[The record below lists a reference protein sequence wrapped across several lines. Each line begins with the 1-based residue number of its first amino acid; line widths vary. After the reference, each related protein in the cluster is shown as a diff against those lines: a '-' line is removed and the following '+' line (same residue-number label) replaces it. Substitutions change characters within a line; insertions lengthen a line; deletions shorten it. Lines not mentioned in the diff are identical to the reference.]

1 MKFNSTSSGAH
12 PTKILSCLKLITRN
26 ISMILVLLFVFG
38 LSGYSQYNTNGTTL
52 NEGGGCF
59 RLTQALNS
67 QSGSVWFQNKIS
79 LASDLTIDANIFL
92 GSNDGGAD
100 GIAFVLQ
107 PVCSGLG
114 SLGGGL
120 GYQGITPSLAVEFD
134 TWQNAS
140 DPVQDHI
147 GLMKNGNTTHGGG
160 GASTLQGFNLLPNLE
175 NGVFHTL
182 KIEWKAL
189 TQNLKVTLD
198 GITQINYTDNIV
210 ANIFG
215 GNRNVF
221 WGFTAA
227 TGAANNLHRVCI
239 DNSIFTEEGS
249 FIVTKPS
256 CPNYNNG
263 AIDLN
268 PAGGVGPFTYT
279 WSNGATTEDIS
290 GITAGTYTVTVTD
303 GNGCQSR
310 FTIVV
315 ANEIDNQAPTISCIA
330 PISVS
335 TDQGLCSAFVNLP
348 STQLVNYNPTGFRV
362 SGSPIAP
369 GALAPGVSA
378 TGLSQVGL
386 ENYWNNN
393 NVWSVGR
400 ITSSATA
407 LTTNY
412 LTFTATFA
420 GGKDIATL
428 TYSKRSYLGNGATF
442 ASVRSSV
449 DGFASDISMIPVNPG
464 GNQLLKFDLTS
475 LPMITG
481 SITFRIYFWG
491 APVMLSDWD
500 DLVSSASGG
509 TGLTLSAYNMATA
522 TDNCPNVGISYSNIP
537 AGGVFPKGNTIITAT
552 ATDASGNTANCSF
565 TVTVNDT
572 ENPTITC
579 NAPIIVSN
587 DGGQCGTAV
596 NYVVSSTDNCSG
608 QVVTQ
613 TAGLASGSLFPVGTT
628 TNTFVVTD
636 ASGNTATCS
645 FTVRVNDTENPT
657 IACNA
662 PVAVNNDPGQCGAVV
677 NYSVT
682 STDNCS
688 GQVITQTAGLAS
700 GSLFPVGTTTNTFVV
715 TDGSGNTA
723 TCSFTVTV
731 TDIQKPVINVSNILS
746 CYEAGNFGCSINL
759 GATVSDNCPGATLTS
774 DAPACFPIGTT
785 TVTWTAM
792 DVNGNSSAATQSVTR
807 NPEMQVNIC
816 AGPTRTIY
824 KGTTNGVGPFGPQSV
839 NLTASASGGT
849 PGYTYSWSPAVGL
862 NNPFISNPVASPLVT
877 TVYTVTVTDNVGC
890 TRSLSITVKVLP
902 LSAALCSSGG
912 GVKFNV
918 CHVPPGNPSNPN
930 GICISV
936 NALNAHLTTGSNGH
950 QNCYLGDCD
959 QLCFSTTAQT
969 SRGGTP
975 EMPIANRVNSIAK
988 INVEAVKEFTVIASP
1003 NPTKGSF
1010 VVQFI
1015 SDDAKTAAVVRV
1027 LDANGKAMESFRNI
1041 LPGKSVRFGEW
1052 YSGGNYFVEVM
1063 QGSNRK
1069 VLQLVKVN

>member
-12 PTKILSCLKLITRN
+12 PTKILSYLKLITRN
-26 ISMILVLLFVFG
+26 ISIILVLLFVFG

-636 ASGNTATCS
+636 ASGDTATCS
-645 FTVRVNDTENPT
+645 FTV
-657 IACNA
+657 
-662 PVAVNNDPGQCGAVV
+662 
-677 NYSVT
+677 S
-682 STDNCS
+682 
-688 GQVITQTAGLAS
+688 
-700 GSLFPVGTTTNTFVV
+700 
-715 TDGSGNTA
+715 
-723 TCSFTVTV
+723 V
-731 TDIQKPVINVSNILS
+731 TDIQKPVISVSNILS

>member
-12 PTKILSCLKLITRN
+12 PTKILSYLKLITRN
-26 ISMILVLLFVFG
+26 ISMILVLLFAIG
-38 LSGYSQYNTNGTTL
+38 LTGYSQYNTNGTTL
-52 NEGGGCF
+52 NEGSGCF

-67 QSGSVWFQNKIS
+67 QSGSVWFQNKVS

-175 NGVFHTL
+175 NGIFHTL
-182 KIEWKAL
+182 KIEWTAL

-239 DNSIFTEEGS
+239 VNSIFTEEGS

-315 ANEIDNQAPTISCIA
+315 ANEIDNQAPTISCNA
-330 PISVS
+330 PIVVS
-335 TDQGLCSAFVNLP
+335 NNAGQCGAV
-348 STQLVNYNPTGFRV
+348 VNYV
-362 SGSPIAP
+362 
-369 GALAPGVSA
+369 
-378 TGLSQVGL
+378 
-386 ENYWNNN
+386 
-393 NVWSVGR
+393 
-400 ITSSATA
+400 
-407 LTTNY
+407 
-412 LTFTATFA
+412 
-420 GGKDIATL
+420 
-428 TYSKRSYLGNGATF
+428 
-442 ASVRSSV
+442 
-449 DGFASDISMIPVNPG
+449 
-464 GNQLLKFDLTS
+464 
-475 LPMITG
+475 
-481 SITFRIYFWG
+481 
-491 APVMLSDWD
+491 
-500 DLVSSASGG
+500 VSS
-509 TGLTLSAYNMATA
+509 
-522 TDNCPNVGISYSNIP
+522 TDNCPGQVVTQT
-537 AGGVFPKGNTIITAT
+537 AGLASGAIFPTGTTTNTFLV
-552 ATDASGNTANCSF
+552 TDASGNTANCSF

-587 DGGQCGTAV
+587 DAGQCGTAV
-596 NYVVSSTDNCSG
+596 NYVVSSTDNCPG
-608 QVVTQ
+608 QFVTQ

-688 GQVITQTAGLAS
+688 GQLITQTAGLAS

-715 TDGSGNTA
+715 TDASGNTA

-792 DVNGNSSAATQSVTR
+792 DVNGNSATATQTVTR
-807 NPEMQVNIC
+807 NPEMHVNIC

-839 NLTASASGGT
+839 NLTSSASGGT

-862 NNPFISNPVASPLVT
+862 NNASIANPVASPLVT
-877 TVYTVTVTDNVGC
+877 TIYTLTVTDSKGC
-890 TRSLSITVKVLP
+890 TRSLSITIKVLP
-902 LSAALCSSGG
+902 LSAALCGNG
-912 GVKFNV
+912 NNPKFKV
-918 CHVPPGNPSNPN
+918 CHVPPGNPSNAH

-936 NALNAHLTTGSNGH
+936 NALNAHLTSGSNGH

>member
-1 MKFNSTSSGAH
+1 MKINLTSPGDYATNIASY
-12 PTKILSCLKLITRN
+12 LKLITRS
-26 ISMILVLLFVFG
+26 ISMILVLLFVVG

-67 QSGSVWFQNKIS
+67 QSGSLWFQNKIS

-92 GSNDGGAD
+92 GTNDGGAD

-114 SLGGGL
+114 SLGGGI

-140 DPVQDHI
+140 DPIQDHI
-147 GLMKNGNTTHGGG
+147 GLMKNGNTTHGVG

-175 NGVFHTL
+175 NGIFHTL
-182 KIEWKAL
+182 KVEWKAS

-210 ANIFG
+210 ANIFS
-215 GNRNVF
+215 GNSNVF

-227 TGAANNLHRVCI
+227 TGAANNLQRVCI
-239 DNSIFTEEGS
+239 INSVFTEEGS
-249 FIVTKPS
+249 FTVTKPS

-290 GITAGTYTVTVTD
+290 GITVGTYTVIVTD

-315 ANEIDNQAPTISCIA
+315 ANEIDNQSPTISCNA
-330 PISVS
+330 PIVVS
-335 TDQGLCSAFVNLP
+335 NDAGQCGAV
-348 STQLVNYNPTGFRV
+348 VNYV
-362 SGSPIAP
+362 
-369 GALAPGVSA
+369 
-378 TGLSQVGL
+378 
-386 ENYWNNN
+386 
-393 NVWSVGR
+393 
-400 ITSSATA
+400 
-407 LTTNY
+407 
-412 LTFTATFA
+412 
-420 GGKDIATL
+420 
-428 TYSKRSYLGNGATF
+428 
-442 ASVRSSV
+442 
-449 DGFASDISMIPVNPG
+449 
-464 GNQLLKFDLTS
+464 
-475 LPMITG
+475 
-481 SITFRIYFWG
+481 
-491 APVMLSDWD
+491 
-500 DLVSSASGG
+500 VSSS
-509 TGLTLSAYNMATA
+509 
-522 TDNCPNVGISYSNIP
+522 DNCPGQVVTQT
-537 AGGVFPKGNTIITAT
+537 AGLASGNFFPKGTTTNTFVV
-552 ATDASGNTANCSF
+552 TDASGNTATCSF

-572 ENPTITC
+572 ENPTISC
-579 NAPIIVSN
+579 NAPIVVSN
-587 DGGQCGTAV
+587 DAGQCGAVV
-596 NYVVSSTDNCSG
+596 NYVVSSSDNCPGEVITQTAGIASGSLFPVGTTTNTFLVTDASGNTSTCSFTVRVNDTENPTISCNASVMVNNDAGQCGAVINYSVTSTDNCSG
-608 QVVTQ
+608 EVITR

-645 FTVRVNDTENPT
+645 FTVT
-657 IACNA
+657 
-662 PVAVNNDPGQCGAVV
+662 
-677 NYSVT
+677 
-682 STDNCS
+682 
-688 GQVITQTAGLAS
+688 VI
-700 GSLFPVGTTTNTFVV
+700 
-715 TDGSGNTA
+715 
-723 TCSFTVTV
+723 
-731 TDIQKPVINVSNILS
+731 DIQKPVITVSNILS

-774 DAPACFPIGTT
+774 NAPACFPVGTT
-785 TVTWTAM
+785 TVTWTVM
-792 DVNGNSSAATQSVTR
+792 DVNGNSSTATQTVTR

-839 NLTASASGGT
+839 NLTSSASGGT
-849 PGYTYSWSPAVGL
+849 PGYTYSWSPTAGL
-862 NNPFISNPVASPLVT
+862 NNPFIANPIASPLVT
-877 TVYTVTVTDNVGC
+877 TIYTLTVTDSKGC
-890 TRSLSITVKVLP
+890 TRSLSITIKVLP
-902 LSAALCSSGG
+902 LSAALCGNGG

-918 CHVPPGNPSNPN
+918 CHVPPGNPANAH

-959 QLCFSTTAQT
+959 QLCFSTTSQT
-969 SRGGTP
+969 SKGGVT
-975 EMPIANRVNSIAK
+975 EALITQVVQPIEK
-988 INVEAVKEFTVIASP
+988 VKADLVTAFTVNASP

-1010 VVQFI
+1010 VLQFN
-1015 SDDAKTAAVVRV
+1015 SNDASTSAIMRIV
-1027 LDANGKAMESFRNI
+1027 DANGKAIESFRNI
-1041 LPGKSVRFGEW
+1041 LPGKNVRFGEM
-1052 YSGGNYFVEVM
+1052 YSSGNYFVEVT

>member
-12 PTKILSCLKLITRN
+12 PTKILSYLKLITRN
-26 ISMILVLLFVFG
+26 ISMILVLLFAIG
-38 LSGYSQYNTNGTTL
+38 LTGYSQYNTNGTTL
-52 NEGGGCF
+52 NEGSGCF

-67 QSGSVWFQNKIS
+67 QSGSVWFQNKVS

-182 KIEWKAL
+182 KIEWTAL

-239 DNSIFTEEGS
+239 VNSIFTEEGS

-315 ANEIDNQAPTISCIA
+315 ANEIDNQAPTISCNA
-330 PISVS
+330 PIVVS
-335 TDQGLCSAFVNLP
+335 NNAGQCGAV
-348 STQLVNYNPTGFRV
+348 VNYV
-362 SGSPIAP
+362 
-369 GALAPGVSA
+369 
-378 TGLSQVGL
+378 
-386 ENYWNNN
+386 
-393 NVWSVGR
+393 
-400 ITSSATA
+400 
-407 LTTNY
+407 
-412 LTFTATFA
+412 
-420 GGKDIATL
+420 
-428 TYSKRSYLGNGATF
+428 
-442 ASVRSSV
+442 
-449 DGFASDISMIPVNPG
+449 
-464 GNQLLKFDLTS
+464 
-475 LPMITG
+475 
-481 SITFRIYFWG
+481 
-491 APVMLSDWD
+491 
-500 DLVSSASGG
+500 VSS
-509 TGLTLSAYNMATA
+509 
-522 TDNCPNVGISYSNIP
+522 TDNCPGQVVTQT
-537 AGGVFPKGNTIITAT
+537 AGLASGAIFPTGTTTNTFLV
-552 ATDASGNTANCSF
+552 TDASGNTANCSF

-579 NAPIIVSN
+579 NVPIIVSN
-587 DGGQCGTAV
+587 DAGQCGAIV

-645 FTVRVNDTENPT
+645 FTVRVNDTEKPT
-657 IACNA
+657 ISCNA

-688 GQVITQTAGLAS
+688 GQLITQTAGLAS

-715 TDGSGNTA
+715 TDASGNTA
-723 TCSFTVTV
+723 TCSFTVSV
-731 TDIQKPVINVSNILS
+731 TDIQKPVISVSNILS

-792 DVNGNSSAATQSVTR
+792 DVNGNSATATQTVTR
-807 NPEMQVNIC
+807 NPEMHVNIC

-839 NLTASASGGT
+839 NLTSSASGGT

-862 NNPFISNPVASPLVT
+862 NNASIANPVASPLVT
-877 TVYTVTVTDNVGC
+877 TIYTLTVTDSKGC
-890 TRSLSITVKVLP
+890 TRSLSITIKVLP
-902 LSAALCSSGG
+902 LSAALCGNG
-912 GVKFNV
+912 NNPKFKV
-918 CHVPPGNPSNPN
+918 CHVPPGNPSNAH

-936 NALNAHLTTGSNGH
+936 NALNAHLTSGSNGH